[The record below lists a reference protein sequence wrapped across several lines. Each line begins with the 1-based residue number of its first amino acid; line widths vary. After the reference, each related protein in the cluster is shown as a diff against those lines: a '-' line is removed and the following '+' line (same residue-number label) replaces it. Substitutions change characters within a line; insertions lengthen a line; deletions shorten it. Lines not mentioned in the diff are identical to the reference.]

1 MVVSDCLSYLWLH
14 SHALN
19 SWICDLTQITHWSAI
34 IRWIRHK
41 RNKICLVRKA
51 FTLCCFSGSHFSSF
65 IYLVHSFLLT
75 LQNKWVAAKNSLR
88 VQVEYLNAFLLVSV
102 CTFCLKF
109 SHYLSPPPP
118 KHTHT
123 RPTAS
128 SSSYTQC
135 TGIWELCQRA
145 LHYQIILLWVR
156 PLTRQSQ
163 TNHRPPACPSLNC
176 TCTVCMCLVPHL
188 VITSPCC
195 HDSRAGWS
203 DSAVGWSVSCSE
215 PAHFLHIA
223 EVSQNS
229 AGKDSSHV
237 KSGCRHGEKCDLDG
251 DTWAHKSTIQI
262 KTRDG
267 RLSTSLSTALCV
279 VWVTLVMIGRSLLL
293 DTYLRR
299 TYSVYCTDR
308 YLVNRIEIFIVHIVE
323 MFLYS
328 LNYINCTIP
337 RCLKL
342 RYWCKI
348 IV

>member
-1 MVVSDCLSYLWLH
+1 MTAEQD
-14 SHALN
+14 
-19 SWICDLTQITHWSAI
+19 DLIAQ
-34 IRWIRHK
+34 
-41 RNKICLVRKA
+41 
-51 FTLCCFSGSHFSSF
+51 G
-65 IYLVHSFLLT
+65 Y
-75 LQNKWVAAKNSLR
+75 
-88 VQVEYLNAFLLVSV
+88 
-102 CTFCLKF
+102 
-109 SHYLSPPPP
+109 
-118 KHTHT
+118 
-123 RPTAS
+123 
-128 SSSYTQC
+128 
-135 TGIWELCQRA
+135 
-145 LHYQIILLWVR
+145 
-156 PLTRQSQ
+156 
-163 TNHRPPACPSLNC
+163 
-176 TCTVCMCLVPHL
+176 
-188 VITSPCC
+188 
-195 HDSRAGWS
+195 D
-203 DSAVGWSVSCSE
+203 WSVSCSE

-279 VWVTLVMIGRSLLL
+279 VWVTLVMIGRSFLL

-323 MFLYS
+323 MCLYS
-328 LNYINCTIP
+328 LNYINCTIR